1 MTADFLS
8 EMEAEDYR
16 IIFRMLKNCQFR
28 ILYPVKISFKN
39 KGETRTFHIKL
50 RDLVANIPELY

>member
-50 RDLVANIPELY
+50 RDLVC